1 LGRAVNAGAACQT
14 GDVADL
20 GVVRLLVAAA
30 NGSAEALVR
39 LPSELVP
46 IVEALRAQRSGS
58 QATPAPA

>member
-1 LGRAVNAGAACQT
+1 LTIKAGTADQPENI
-14 GDVADL
+14 ADL
-20 GVVRLLVAAA
+20 GVVGLLRMAV

-46 IVEALRAQRSGS
+46 IVETLRAQRSGS